1 MGKHPVELTAYFP
14 ACSETY
20 FYHCFRE
27 VVRERKWNL
36 YSESWS
42 IYKESVG
49 AEGSLLYFTWKH
61 VLDFDTQIFKA
72 P

>member
-20 FYHCFRE
+20 FYHHFRE

-42 IYKESVG
+42 IYKESGG
-49 AEGSLLYFTWKH
+49 AQRRLLYFT
-61 VLDFDTQIFKA
+61 
-72 P
+72 